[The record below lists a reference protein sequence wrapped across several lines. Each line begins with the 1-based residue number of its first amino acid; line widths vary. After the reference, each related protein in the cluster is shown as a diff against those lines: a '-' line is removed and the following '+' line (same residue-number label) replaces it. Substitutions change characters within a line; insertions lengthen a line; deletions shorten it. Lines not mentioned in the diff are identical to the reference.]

1 MFINK
6 LKILISEYW
15 IISTRPENFLVI
27 AGANDN
33 TISDDYESQRNVLKV
48 KEIILYPGYIY
59 KNGSTLHDIGILV
72 LESPIPMI
80 KGATEPVKLAEKDLP
95 LGTEKLHYQLF
106 EKFFQ

>member
-1 MFINK
+1 M
-6 LKILISEYW
+6 
-15 IISTRPENFLVI
+15 
-27 AGANDN
+27 
-33 TISDDYESQRNVLKV
+33 

-95 LGTEKLHYQLF
+95 LGT
-106 EKFFQ
+106 

>member
-1 MFINK
+1 M
-6 LKILISEYW
+6 
-15 IISTRPENFLVI
+15 
-27 AGANDN
+27 
-33 TISDDYESQRNVLKV
+33 KV